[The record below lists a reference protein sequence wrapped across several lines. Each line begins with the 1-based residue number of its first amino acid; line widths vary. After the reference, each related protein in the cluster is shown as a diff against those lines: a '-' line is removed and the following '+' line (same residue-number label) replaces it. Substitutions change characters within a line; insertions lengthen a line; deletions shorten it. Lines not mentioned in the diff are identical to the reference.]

1 MAPPNPGMAPAN
13 PGTAFRNS
21 GMSFRNAIPRNPG
34 MPTRN
39 PGMSSRNIQTPI
51 PEYPPPVPE
60 NLGKSRKI
68 SENLGHGLS
77 HTHSADHQK
86 QTCVL
91 VKCRAVALLK
101 GHNNTSLLSFSS
113 TVSRKIPENRG
124 RGLSRTH
131 SAGHQTQS
139 WILVKWRAVALL
151 KGHNNTSLFSFSS
164 TVHLRRPYSAEA
176 KCYKPM
182 ASTWTRCAGCSR
194 HFKGGAALSRH
205 SCSASSGDGGGG
217 GGSSSSSSSS
227 SSEDEEVS
235 ESSAGT
241 GDDEPQG
248 NTMRPLTH
256 SLQQPPP
263 DIPGACCRTRSA

>member
-1 MAPPNPGMAPAN
+1 M
-13 PGTAFRNS
+13 T
-21 GMSFRNAIPRNPG
+21 
-34 MPTRN
+34 TRN

-51 PEYPPPVPE
+51 PEYPDAHS
-60 NLGKSRKI
+60 GKSTPRPGK
-68 SENLGHGLS
+68 
-77 HTHSADHQK
+77 
-86 QTCVL
+86 
-91 VKCRAVALLK
+91 
-101 GHNNTSLLSFSS
+101 
-113 TVSRKIPENRG
+113 SRKIPENRG

-227 SSEDEEVS
+227 SSSECEEGGDDLSS
-235 ESSAGT
+235 EASAGT

>member
-1 MAPPNPGMAPAN
+1 MEFSTSVRQLGFGMNEHNWEPHLGKFRNHAPRSGMAPPNPGMAPAN

-51 PEYPPPVPE
+51 PEYPDAHSGISTPRS
-60 NLGKSRKI
+60 GKSRKI

-101 GHNNTSLLSFSS
+101 GHNNTSL
-113 TVSRKIPENRG
+113 
-124 RGLSRTH
+124 
-131 SAGHQTQS
+131 
-139 WILVKWRAVALL
+139 
-151 KGHNNTSLFSFSS
+151 FSFSS

-182 ASTWTRCAGCSR
+182 ASSWTRCAGCSR

-205 SCSASSGDGGGG
+205 SCSAISGDGGGG
-217 GGSSSSSSSS
+217 GGSSSSSSSSS